1 MANAGSIIVLLFLYF
16 STSNCS
22 HRAGEG
28 EESVHR
34 RHRELWCEKV
44 EAHRD
49 QWEERA
55 AHQGGDRGREAGLK
69 WGLQCGPLRSEIR
82 DLRSD
87 PIRSDPQS
95 PHLSFSTRRI
105 SLFIRIKLF
114 SHFSTATKLF
124 EPLRMRVIAKVF
136 YYYRISVV
144 RFFFFFAIFLHIY
157 IYIFCINKQESQSHS
172 YSVINI
178 K

>member
-22 HRAGEG
+22 HR
-28 EESVHR
+28 
-34 RHRELWCEKV
+34 
-44 EAHRD
+44 
-49 QWEERA
+49 
-55 AHQGGDRGREAGLK
+55 GGEAGLK

-87 PIRSDPQS
+87 PIRSSVTPSLFFDS
-95 PHLSFSTRRI
+95 PHLTLYTYKAI
-105 SLFIRIKLF
+105 P

-144 RFFFFFAIFLHIY
+144 RFFFFAIFLHIY

>member
-87 PIRSDPQS
+87 PIRSSVTPSLFFDS
-95 PHLSFSTRRI
+95 PHLTLYTYKAI
-105 SLFIRIKLF
+105 P

-144 RFFFFFAIFLHIY
+144 RFFFFCNIFTHIY
-157 IYIFCINKQESQSHS
+157 IYFL
-172 YSVINI
+172 Y
-178 K
+178 